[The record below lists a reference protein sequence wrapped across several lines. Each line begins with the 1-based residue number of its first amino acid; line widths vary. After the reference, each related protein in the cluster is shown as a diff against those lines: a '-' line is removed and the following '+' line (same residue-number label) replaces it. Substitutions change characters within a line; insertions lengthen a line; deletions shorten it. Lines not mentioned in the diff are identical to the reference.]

1 MSCATVIF
9 SMIAVSCVERWP
21 KSVVKAASKSAL
33 RATIAHLSLAKSAR
47 RCLREGAPS
56 RRKAWRWRAR
66 QSDNGNAVMVRDVF
80 MVLVLIKGAEEPSIS
95 YAALFG
101 KSRPR
106 TKLGEHR
113 TFGRGGGARGAVEMS
128 PGLSFSIFIGTPL

>member
-95 YAALFG
+95 YA
-101 KSRPR
+101 
-106 TKLGEHR
+106 R
-113 TFGRGGGARGAVEMS
+113 TFWQVAPAYETWGNTDVRARRGARGAVEMS